1 MTITRVQVERI
12 LIARCGKL
20 LTAAGLDGATRTG
33 ANEDLND
40 PIGAAVRALALT
52 VADLSAVAD
61 TDLASVTDA
70 QIDQLLDVAELR
82 TLETIEGNLDQVD
95 ITIGPRSESLNQLSK
110 QVRTKIDAKRAA
122 VEAAY
127 GTGVAGLST
136 RAVTTAWDAPLDES
150 ETYE

>member
-1 MTITRVQVERI
+1 MTLTRTQVERI
-12 LIARCGKL
+12 LISRCGRL

-33 ANEDLND
+33 ANDDLND
-40 PIGAAVRALALT
+40 PIGSALRALGRS

-61 TDLASVTDA
+61 ADLAGVTEA

-95 ITIGPRSESLNQLSK
+95 ITIGPRSERLNQLAT
-110 QVRTKIDAKRAA
+110 QVRAKIDAKRAA

-127 GTGVAGLST
+127 GVGVAGLG
-136 RAVTTAWDAPLDES
+136 TTPVVDNWSAPDEES
-150 ETYE
+150 ESV